1 MISKITLTG
10 SNFNLSP
17 SSNVEPDK
25 SKTSAPISERH
36 GNARSKLIS
45 NIGTKQNFV
54 FYAIRVPSTD
64 TGKDFQ
70 LQTLGSFCINMVVL
84 YIAFQIR
91 KGYQSKYVSK

>member
-36 GNARSKLIS
+36 GNPRSKLIS
-45 NIGTKQNFV
+45 NIDTKQNFD
-54 FYAIRVPSTD
+54 FYAICVSSTD

-70 LQTLGSFCINMVVL
+70 LQTLCSYCTNMVVPC
-84 YIAFQIR
+84 IAFQIR
-91 KGYQSKYVSK
+91 KGYQIKQVRN